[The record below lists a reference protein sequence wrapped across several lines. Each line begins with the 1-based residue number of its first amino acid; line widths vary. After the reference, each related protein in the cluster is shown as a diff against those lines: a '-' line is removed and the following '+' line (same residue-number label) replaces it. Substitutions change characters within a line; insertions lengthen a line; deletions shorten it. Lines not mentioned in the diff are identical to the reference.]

1 MATING
7 GTIGEGALT
16 FLGGTV
22 YTPAGATPGSE
33 PMVINAGQ
41 TVVGQDVIVSCSD
54 LGNHTGALTLRDS
67 SIDINPTGNLPAIAG
82 TWIMDNVVVY
92 SNVSGYRAF
101 GNWAGASTVYNW
113 DDVSFAC
120 NVDNTNALGFMS
132 PFFLQVTSTT
142 GLNGISFWNRADLS
156 TGNAGGAVLQTTSNL
171 IWDSP
176 TFGPFGLQLN
186 SGEAG
191 ARCVLRVS
199 NTFTTGTISTAQ
211 GYMVNDDRTAWG
223 QIDDA
228 SYIVTVSIDSGA
240 NVMFLNTLPGLPA
253 NSLSFTYANIV
264 GATASGSMV
273 RNATV
278 TNPVCTD
285 ANVIYTIEETS
296 VANAFEVP
304 ATLPTSSDFNLNTT
318 SFTGR
323 RITNPANGF
332 GFLNQVKEFTAGL
345 TGGSSVYGSISNA
358 DTVSSVAIAAIPSIA
373 YRQYAWLQQP
383 SDALFGRFLNL
394 TPPQNNANAAQIAAA
409 RLAGYNTI
417 NVAGDG
423 TTSWGD
429 SLDANSDIDPYIA
442 EIGFSTVAAA
452 SASYNAASTARAAS
466 HIAGQMKEVAYTSA
480 LTPNAANDKVTL
492 PYSVSGT
499 TIDLGNR
506 TLTIGGGESRAYDT
520 TTASIK
526 ANYISPDDF
535 INTVQASEIVL
546 TGTGWNTT
554 DTKVLF
560 VADSSSGITASSI
573 QLNSIG
579 LTTTQTGSDLSL
591 SSSVVTGS
599 TITAANNINVSNATI
614 TESQLLADDNINVS
628 GLTGTIS
635 DSRLLAD
642 NINNATSAKF
652 VENNTFGRAPD
663 ASGSDV
669 LNINFTGLSGTI
681 AIDTLLG
688 DNWDFEVD
696 GQVVLTSNAAVI
708 VTVDADDITKLGIT
722 LTQGNTVDV
731 GNITYS
737 FPDVSNTIT
746 YEIPSTLRNGTFAV
760 KVIDGSGTGTTLVAP
775 VVVSGSTPATYQYAH
790 SSTTYNG
797 TDAIRI
803 YWRPNATATAAYNTT
818 IFNIPTG
825 TIASTVTMELM
836 PSKIASVLWEDLFP
850 STIVTDVGTASMSLI
865 EDGDEPLASVARAEL
880 RYANADGILNDPQ
893 SGAVNSLYV
902 TLTSLNDDDD
912 YLQRMIDNELTA
924 DYITSSGAETLVD
937 GAYCY
942 LDSADSNVQTITA
955 VTNSNPAVF
964 GADGTTVVSGVTQA
978 QFVPKTF
985 TTSGGGGTG
994 TTPTVIVLPN
1004 PAGATPGQIAA
1015 AVTSATAD
1023 IKTNQSVLLTA
1034 TQRGAVKA
1042 ATYSAG
1048 TLIP

>member
-358 DTVSSVAIAAIPSIA
+358 DTVSSVGIAAIPSIA

-394 TPPQNNANAAQIAAA
+394 TPPQNNANEAQIAAA

-429 SLDANSDIDPYIA
+429 SLDANSDVDPYIA
-442 EIGFSTVAAA
+442 EIGFATVAAA
-452 SASYNAASTARAAS
+452 SAAYNAASTARAAS
-466 HIAGQMKEVAYTSA
+466 HIAGQMKEVAYTAA
-480 LTPNAANDKVTL
+480 LTPNADNDKVTL

-506 TLTIGGGESRAYDT
+506 TLTIGGGESRAYDA

-560 VADSSSGITASSI
+560 VADSSSGITASSV
-573 QLNSIG
+573 QLNNIG
-579 LTTTQTGSDLSL
+579 LTTTQSGSDLSL

-599 TITAANNINVSNATI
+599 IITAANNINVSNATI

-688 DNWDFEVD
+688 DNWNVEVN

-737 FPDVSNTIT
+737 FP
-746 YEIPSTLRNGTFAV
+746 AV
-760 KVIDGSGTGTTLVAP
+760 
-775 VVVSGSTPATYQYAH
+775 STP
-790 SSTTYNG
+790 
-797 TDAIRI
+797 
-803 YWRPNATATAAYNTT
+803 
-818 IFNIPTG
+818 IPV
-825 TIASTVTMELM
+825 TVQ
-836 PSKIASVLWEDLFP
+836 
-850 STIVTDVGTASMSLI
+850 
-865 EDGDEPLASVARAEL
+865 
-880 RYANADGILNDPQ
+880 Q
-893 SGAVNSLYV
+893 S
-902 TLTSLNDDDD
+902 
-912 YLQRMIDNELTA
+912 
-924 DYITSSGAETLVD
+924 
-937 GAYCY
+937 
-942 LDSADSNVQTITA
+942 
-955 VTNSNPAVF
+955 AVF
-964 GADGTTVVSGVTQA
+964 GADGVDFDGYITVVENTSGTRSIVAGPTKVTDGNRGDTFYTTNSAALGSKTLEVYTTGDKWGVSQTTADNTSTGVTATIIADGLYQRGITTTGTIDS
-978 QFVPKTF
+978 VTVDPSNNLTI
-985 TTSGGGGTG
+985 TTSGFTDTG
-994 TTPTVIVLPN
+994 VQAANSFVGRFRDHVNYATAIARSGSTTDFVAFVSTSSIPPTINTDRVTGAVGDGNLSSFAGLATTGSGILAATASVN
-1004 PAGATPGQIAA
+1004 AQVWTTGPAPVGAQPSEIAA
-1015 AVTSATAD
+1015 AVEAGQTE
-1023 IKTNQSVLLTA
+1023 IKSNQAVLLTA
-1034 TQRGAVKA
+1034 TQRGAVKS

-1048 TLIP
+1048 TLTP